1 MKFDKSKMMK
11 LDLLDEI
18 LDTSVPVPA
27 GNVVTEMALSQI
39 QPFPEHKFKL
49 YTGDRLSDMVESIKE
64 FGVLMPIILWH
75 KDDDYLIL
83 SGHNRAN
90 AAILAGLK
98 SVPVIIK
105 ENLTHDEAVLIV
117 TETNLRQRSF
127 SDLSE
132 SEKAYSLA
140 QHYEAMKSQGKRND
154 LLQEIDAFMSGTS
167 SQVETKSGQTSN
179 LTLSQL
185 ETKLRADEKLGQ
197 QYGLSRAN
205 VARYIRISSL
215 TPELLQLLDIGK
227 IAFLTA
233 YSLSFI
239 ADSNLQKTIYSAV
252 EHYGFKLD
260 MKKAEQLRQEFEVG
274 QLNESK
280 IDLILSGALE
290 QKKTKPKS
298 IRIKPE
304 LANRYLSGKSQRE
317 ADEILEKALTAYFG
331 GAV

>member
-1 MKFDKSKMMK
+1 MKIDQSKMLK

-18 LDTSVPVPA
+18 LDSSAPA
-27 GNVVTEMALSQI
+27 PTGNGVTEMALSQM

-49 YTGDRLSDMVESIKE
+49 YSGERLSDMVESIKE

-90 AAILAGLK
+90 AAKLAGLK
-98 SVPVIIK
+98 SVPVMIK

-127 SDLSE
+127 LDLSE

-154 LLQEIDAFMSGTS
+154 LLQEI
-167 SQVETKSGQTSN
+167 EN
-179 LTLSQL
+179 LMIDKTCAQL
-185 ETKLRADEKLGQ
+185 EHKSHNGSTSAQLEHKLNNREKLGQ

-215 TPELLQLLDIGK
+215 TPELLQLLDNGK

-239 ADSNLQKTIYSAV
+239 SDSNLQKAIYNAV
-252 EHYGFKLD
+252 DCHGFKLD
-260 MKKAEQLRQEFEVG
+260 MKKAENLREEFEAG

-290 QKKTKPKS
+290 QKRTKPKA
-298 IRIKPE
+298 IKIKPE
-304 LANRYLSGKSQRE
+304 LADRYLSGKSQQE
-317 ADEILEKALTAYFG
+317 ADEIIEKALTAYFG